1 MSKTTTVIKREYL
14 ERLKKKSFLLGTLLG
29 PLLMA
34 GLIIVPGLLVTVSTG
49 KQWRISVVDQ
59 TGQIYP
65 QLQTALSDT
74 LKDGQPRYVLEVVA
88 ITAGQMDATRRA
100 LSQQVARDR
109 ISAYLIVGPGALS
122 TGEADFYAKNVGDFT
137 AIDRIE
143 SALTQ
148 IVVEN
153 RLNQEGLDPERIKK
167 LTQGVRL
174 RTMKVGKRGE
184 RESGFGQVYLETM
197 VFVMILYMTIL
208 LYGVAVMRG
217 VIEDK
222 STRVVEVLLSSM
234 RSTQL
239 MAGKILG
246 LGGVGVTQYLIWI
259 AFGLGLS
266 TFGAAYLGLGQIIR
280 AISPSTFFYFL
291 LFYLLGYFLYATL
304 YAGVGA
310 ICSTEQD
317 AQQVQFPII
326 FLLMLPLMLSAPII
340 KNPDSG
346 LAIVLSLIP
355 FFSPMLMFL
364 RMNLVT
370 PPLGQILASIFL
382 LSLSIFLMIWLVAKI
397 FRVGLLIYGKRATL
411 PEIVRWI
418 KAS

>member
-259 AFGLGLS
+259 ARSGGHLFHRAGCPTGPVSHHFPTHVAPHAFGPNHQKSGQWFGHSSLPDSLFLS
-266 TFGAAYLGLGQIIR
+266 
-280 AISPSTFFYFL
+280 
-291 LFYLLGYFLYATL
+291 YAD
-304 YAGVGA
+304 V
-310 ICSTEQD
+310 
-317 AQQVQFPII
+317 
-326 FLLMLPLMLSAPII
+326 SAHESGHASSG
-340 KNPDSG
+340 PDSG
-346 LAIVLSLIP
+346 IHILIVAEYLPDDLVGSQDFSGGLADIREKSHPSGNRSVDKGELT
-355 FFSPMLMFL
+355 F
-364 RMNLVT
+364 
-370 PPLGQILASIFL
+370 
-382 LSLSIFLMIWLVAKI
+382 W
-397 FRVGLLIYGKRATL
+397 
-411 PEIVRWI
+411 
-418 KAS
+418 

>member
-1 MSKTTTVIKREYL
+1 MSKITTVVKREYL
-14 ERLKKKSFLLGTLLG
+14 ERLKKKSFLIGTLLG

-34 GLIIVPGLLVTVSTG
+34 GLILVPGLLVTVSTG

-59 TGQIYP
+59 SGQIYP

-74 LKDGQPRYVLEVVA
+74 LKDGRLRYVLEAVS
-88 ITAGQMDATRRA
+88 TSNGQLGATRRA
-100 LSQQVARDR
+100 LSQQVAIDR
-109 ISAYLIVGPGALS
+109 ISAYLIIDPGTLS

-153 RLNQEGLDPERIKK
+153 RLNQEGLNPERIKR

-174 RTMKVGKRGE
+174 RTMRVGKGGE

-222 STRVVEVLLSSM
+222 STRVVEVLLSSV

-246 LGGVGVTQYLIWI
+246 LGGVGLTQYLIWI
-259 AFGLGLS
+259 SFGLALS

-280 AISPSTFFYFL
+280 AVSPSTFFYFL

-364 RMNLVT
+364 RMNLIT

-382 LSLSIFLMIWLVAKI
+382 LLLSIILMIWLVAKI
-397 FRVGLLIYGKRATL
+397 FRVGLLMYGKRATL

-418 KAS
+418 RAG

>member
-1 MSKTTTVIKREYL
+1 MSKITTVIKREYL

-29 PLLMA
+29 PILMA
-34 GLIIVPGLLVTVSTG
+34 GLILVPGLLVTVSTG

-59 TGQIYP
+59 TGRIYP

-74 LKDGQPRYVLEVVA
+74 LKDGQPRYMLEVVST
-88 ITAGQMDATRRA
+88 TAGQMDATRRA
-100 LSQQVARDR
+100 LSHQVAMDR
-109 ISAYLIVGPGALS
+109 ISAYLIIGPQALN

-153 RLNQEGLDPERIKK
+153 RLNQEGLDPERIKR
-167 LTQGVRL
+167 LTQGIRL
-174 RTMKVGKRGE
+174 RTMKVGKGGE

-222 STRVVEVLLSSM
+222 STRVVEVLLSSL

-246 LGGVGVTQYLIWI
+246 LGGVGLTQYMIWI
-259 AFGLGLS
+259 FFGLGLS
-266 TFGAAYLGLGQIIR
+266 TFGAAYLGLGQTIR

-326 FLLMLPLMLSAPII
+326 FLLILPLMLSAPII

-364 RMNLVT
+364 RVNLVT
-370 PPLGQILASIFL
+370 PPLGQILASVFL
-382 LSLSIFLMIWLVAKI
+382 LLLSIFLMIWLVAKI
-397 FRVGLLIYGKRATL
+397 FRVGLLMYGKRATL

-418 KAS
+418 RVG